1 MFNALHFYLLQCLHE
16 RTEKSRVRSK
26 HSLISQ
32 CASFNIES
40 TRFDKRVKKKATRR
54 RRRRCGD
61 VDGSTTIKGKSR
73 NEKFN
78 KFFHEPCGRL
88 PGRWANEK
96 RLVKCHKI
104 DYLTISDSTAG
115 LFLDVDIFRT
125 SLRRGYV
132 DIRNGSLIAFT
143 CGWSTWAKVW
153 RTHQHT
159 QAFIRSFLFCEKY
172 SSSSDSSSCSMRKE
186 FFWTHRAHLFL

>member
-1 MFNALHFYLLQCLHE
+1 MLLSSALHFHLIRCLHARSE
-16 RTEKSRVRSK
+16 VRSK
-26 HSLISQ
+26 HSLVSQ

-40 TRFDKRVKKKATRR
+40 SRPFERLKEKSHRR
-54 RRRRCGD
+54 WRCGD
-61 VDGSTTIKGKSR
+61 VDGSTTTKGKSR

-125 SLRRGYV
+125 SLRRGYTEWITNCLYMWLV
-132 DIRNGSLIAFT
+132 SL
-143 CGWSTWAKVW
+143 GEGLKNSST
-153 RTHQHT
+153 HSSL
-159 QAFIRSFLFCEKY
+159 RSFLFCEKY
-172 SSSSDSSSCSMRKE
+172 SSSSASSSCSVRKE
-186 FFWTHRAHLFL
+186 FFWNNTHRAHLFL